1 MIYQLK
7 RTQTN
12 RRPQAFWGS
21 LIPSALSFVGGLI
34 TSSQQAKAQRRAL
47 EEQQR
52 LAKQQLDISNQNQ
65 LATTLNNY
73 AIAQQSYD
81 DKDYNLKYRIGGV
94 KRLGGRNIMI
104 TDGGNA
110 KRIGNNTYLLR
121 GGSHEDINE
130 TGQTGIG
137 INVGGNEIEA
147 EGGEVAQRKGN
158 SLRIYSAQ
166 PILGGISPAEAI
178 MKGYNKDRVFNAQQ
192 RFKKNNGIKDD
203 GSKAKYGT
211 TIPYKRI
218 HINEDGTFTDIL
230 TGKNYTTSATNGED
244 IVITGKKN
252 HWKEAGKK
260 NTSRYFDPMGAIH
273 FASAAGA
280 PILNATPSNIFGSI
294 REAKDF
300 NSFINNYMN
309 YDSGGFFNKEYAEK
323 HPYISFIGN
332 VIADG
337 AIGGL
342 ANKGIDGYRLAKSFY
357 KSEKPYINTIA
368 NSRLYSDNPII
379 NTYATYARRY
389 NLPDKARVPYM
400 IRRVESDEL
409 PTINNGRITMSGDR
423 FKHTNFT
430 YDRPVVSHRKGKW
443 DSAQQTYLIN
453 GRRLVSENKG
463 NWGSIEPSDMFTIQD
478 PKGGLT
484 VPTKDVILVSGHKG
498 LLGQAKASGIKIA
511 TSPQLQRIE
520 KSITTKQS
528 LGRFNLAGERRH
540 YNTPY
545 WIDVN
550 NIVKEYGTPK
560 LKDVRLLEEM
570 TGLKS
575 GVSKLDNKAIKII
588 NDANRF
594 NKLKVSEAEEVM
606 NQVYPNGRGVNFT
619 NDREVYITGQFPY
632 NNLFYDPTTYAESNY
647 VFPKRLGGHCKFKFG
662 GLTSKDRGS
671 SKHPYPS
678 VSSKDFAGGNRSYP
692 IPTKADAIDALRLAG
707 LHGRSDVRSKV
718 YNKYPE
724 LRKKARG
731 GTKVDPYY
739 DWAINT
745 SSNLGISFID
755 PTYDYRAYY
764 NSVTP
769 YERNLIRFAPQGTHF
784 TDIGK
789 TPKHPTFSNES
800 IYSNK
805 KHSGGTWNGNVFVP
819 NIWQFGNNGNKV
831 RNKYMNNSG
840 EGYFNG
846 RVNIFPK
853 YRKKAEIGTLVPGGI
868 PGTDSYRARMHSG
881 YNISP
886 FDLLNILNYL
896 DRAVGFVDENGN
908 TRYITG
914 IAPAPGIP
922 NKAQIIR
929 NIQQANKVAQATR
942 ASQAAQRTSYAVK
955 QAKDFYRDLGINI
968 PVGRSQTY
976 NPAFRSSALA
986 RNIEDSNKAL
996 QMSLN
1001 THLPKGIRLTSA
1013 DQSSIGRTAAR
1024 VINPRE
1030 AELVKQ
1036 GINISQSARNMTSGS
1051 NPFLYAERTPSQ
1063 IKAGLNRAFGVTKQG
1078 VKNAGQKVKDFRNKV
1093 TNSNTYRSKTGFEE
1107 RYNPT
1112 LGAYEQY
1119 NTYKLKPWVKATAGA
1134 AGTAGVIGLGVG
1146 LSNTKSEDKS
1156 IKAQLDAKGKPISP
1170 YIARPQEPAKSQ
1182 TKTVKPTRQVN
1193 KVVKRQVRTTP
1204 QYTGNTTKG
1213 NYQLHDGETKVI
1225 NGVKYTRR
1233 GNTIINHK
1241 TNVGYIYD
1249 KNGNYTGQADYS
1261 KVGNFNQAFDLARA
1275 AGRNQFI
1282 YHAGKYN
1289 NYSTVKE
1296 TNAKKEAL
1304 NRRIGARRI
1313 AKRMGGLTNP
1323 PVERFKC
1330 GGHIRPKAEDGMLAP
1345 IYSYGTNRRRLPSF
1359 APIDITPRAI
1369 PNFKPVSV
1377 STNTKTP
1384 FDPNSV
1390 PFLGNQS
1397 TFKPATQDYIGL
1409 GIDTLA
1415 ALGSGMFTR
1424 SAYNKMNFDYALP
1437 NYVDESPVAFDTTY
1451 HNEAQRANIERNR
1464 LNARNLIRG
1473 NTASAQTSL
1482 GRMQQS
1488 DVDAMMET
1496 NKLLDE
1502 KSNKEV
1508 ELRNQNAAN
1517 EQQVRARNAAA
1528 RNQYYQNVAQIKNA
1542 AIEAKNNME
1551 LAKAQSIGVDLSGL
1565 SQAWTNFAGSVEQRY
1580 DNRQKEA
1587 IIAATS
1593 KDPAVLSNAVQFGYN
1608 FSPEVL
1614 AAIYNST
1621 DDDNLKS
1628 LALSQLSTKNR
1639 LRYGIR

>member
-1 MIYQLK
+1 MVYTSRIIS
-7 RTQTN
+7 N
-12 RRPQAFWGS
+12 ADRRPQAFWGALIGAGAS
-21 LIPSALSFVGGLI
+21 LIGGLV
-34 TSSQQAKAQRRAL
+34 SGSQQSRAQKRAL
-47 EEQQR
+47 EEQRR
-52 LAKQQLDISNQNQ
+52 LAQQQLEVSNQNQ
-65 LATTLNNY
+65 LASTLNNY
-73 AIAQQSYD
+73 ALAQQSYD

-94 KRLGGRNIMI
+94 KRLGGKNIMI

-178 MKGYNKDRVFNAQQ
+178 MRGYNKDRVFNAQQ

-203 GSKAKYGT
+203 GS
-211 TIPYKRI
+211 
-218 HINEDGTFTDIL
+218 
-230 TGKNYTTSATNGED
+230 
-244 IVITGKKN
+244 
-252 HWKEAGKK
+252 
-260 NTSRYFDPMGAIH
+260 
-273 FASAAGA
+273 
-280 PILNATPSNIFGSI
+280 
-294 REAKDF
+294 
-300 NSFINNYMN
+300 
-309 YDSGGFFNKEYAEK
+309 
-323 HPYISFIGN
+323 
-332 VIADG
+332 
-337 AIGGL
+337 
-342 ANKGIDGYRLAKSFY
+342 
-357 KSEKPYINTIA
+357 
-368 NSRLYSDNPII
+368 
-379 NTYATYARRY
+379 
-389 NLPDKARVPYM
+389 
-400 IRRVESDEL
+400 
-409 PTINNGRITMSGDR
+409 
-423 FKHTNFT
+423 
-430 YDRPVVSHRKGKW
+430 
-443 DSAQQTYLIN
+443 Q
-453 GRRLVSENKG
+453 
-463 NWGSIEPSDMFTIQD
+463 
-478 PKGGLT
+478 
-484 VPTKDVILVSGHKG
+484 
-498 LLGQAKASGIKIA
+498 
-511 TSPQLQRIE
+511 QRI
-520 KSITTKQS
+520 
-528 LGRFNLAGERRH
+528 
-540 YNTPY
+540 
-545 WIDVN
+545 
-550 NIVKEYGTPK
+550 
-560 LKDVRLLEEM
+560 
-570 TGLKS
+570 
-575 GVSKLDNKAIKII
+575 
-588 NDANRF
+588 
-594 NKLKVSEAEEVM
+594 
-606 NQVYPNGRGVNFT
+606 
-619 NDREVYITGQFPY
+619 
-632 NNLFYDPTTYAESNY
+632 
-647 VFPKRLGGHCKFKFG
+647 G
-662 GLTSKDRGS
+662 GLTSKDKGS
-671 SKHPYPS
+671 SKHPYHS
-678 VSSKDFAGGNRSYP
+678 VASKDFAGGNRSYP

-718 YNKYPE
+718 YSKYPE

-739 DWAINT
+739 DWARNT
-745 SSNLGISFID
+745 SSNLRISFID
-755 PTYDYRAYY
+755 PTYDYRTYY

-805 KHSGGTWNGNVFVP
+805 KYPGGTWNGNVFVP
-819 NIWQFGNNGNKV
+819 NIWQFGNNGNKA

-853 YRKKAEIGTLVPGGI
+853 YRKKADFGTWVRSNRNNNVLANLLYESGIIDKDAWRNMLRDIHTFTGMGSDPYNDNQDEAVVTPG
-868 PGTDSYRARMHSG
+868 
-881 YNISP
+881 
-886 FDLLNILNYL
+886 F
-896 DRAVGFVDENGN
+896 
-908 TRYITG
+908 
-914 IAPAPGIP
+914 GIP
-922 NKAQIIR
+922 NRAQILR
-929 NIQQANKVAQATR
+929 NVQQANRVAQSAR
-942 ASQAAQRTSYAVK
+942 ASQAVQRSSYAAK

-968 PVGRSQTY
+968 PVGTSQTY
-976 NPAFRSSALA
+976 NPAFRSSLLA

-1001 THLPKGIRLTSA
+1001 NIHLPKGIRLTSI

-1036 GINISQSARNMTSGS
+1036 GINISQSARNMTSGL

-1063 IKAGLNRAFGVTKQG
+1063 IRAGLNRAFGAAKQG
-1078 VKNAGQKVKDFRNKV
+1078 VKNAGQKVKDFGNKV
-1093 TNSNTYRSKTGFEE
+1093 TNPNTYRTRTGFEE

-1119 NTYKLKPWVKATAGA
+1119 NTYKLKPWVKATAGT
-1134 AGTAGVIGLGVG
+1134 AGTAGVIGLGIG
-1146 LSNTKSEDKS
+1146 LAKTKNKNENT
-1156 IKAQLDAKGKPISP
+1156 KAQLDAKGQPISP
-1170 YIARPQEPAKSQ
+1170 YIARPQEPAKPQAKKSVPARKDTIAKKSATRQ
-1182 TKTVKPTRQVN
+1182 VPVSIARKDTTRTDTTKQVN

-1204 QYTGNTTKG
+1204 QYKGNITKG
-1213 NYQLHDGETKVI
+1213 NYQLHDGETKII
-1225 NGVKYTRR
+1225 NGIKYTRR

-1261 KVGNFNQAFDLARA
+1261 KVGNFNQAFDAARA

-1282 YHAGKYN
+1282 YRAGKYN

-1304 NRRIGARRI
+1304 NRRVGARRI

-1330 GGHIRPKAEDGMLAP
+1330 GGRIRPKATDGMLAT

-1359 APIDITPRAI
+1359 APIDVTPRAI
-1369 PNFKPVSV
+1369 PNFKPISV
-1377 STNTKTP
+1377 PTNTKTP
-1384 FDPNSV
+1384 FDPNNV

-1397 TFKPATQDYIGL
+1397 TFKPVTQDYIGL

-1502 KSNKEV
+1502 KSNKEI

-1542 AIEAKNNME
+1542 AIEAKNNAE
-1551 LAKAQSIGVDLSGL
+1551 LAKAQSIGADLSGL
-1565 SQAWTNFAGSVEQRY
+1565 SQAWTNFANSVENRY

-1587 IIAATS
+1587 IIAATA